1 MALTFLRRY
10 LDSSTDLGWLV
21 FEESCMIKIRQVQQD
36 YTPWTVTQ
44 VDTELAL
51 KAAGEVFSIMRD
63 VRNKK

>member
-10 LDSSTDLGWLV
+10 LDSPTGLGWLV